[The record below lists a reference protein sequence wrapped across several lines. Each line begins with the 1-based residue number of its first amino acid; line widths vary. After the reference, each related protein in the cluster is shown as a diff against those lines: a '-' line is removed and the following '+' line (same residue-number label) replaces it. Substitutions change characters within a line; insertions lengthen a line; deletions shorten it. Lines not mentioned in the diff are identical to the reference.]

1 MNYELKK
8 GRPAVKRTAVLFA
21 GAVLGAVS
29 VLSGQELAITVYNQN
44 RAVVRDVRNLQIRS
58 GQTVVSFRDVA
69 ALIDP
74 TTVHFKSVNDA
85 DRLRVLEQNFEYDL
99 ASPQTILDKYV
110 DQEIRVLMDKGQ
122 VYSGR
127 LLNASGD
134 IVIED
139 AASGGVKIVQRGAVQ
154 NFEFPRL
161 PDGLITR
168 PTLVWLVD
176 NRGPEKQ
183 NVEVS
188 YMTEGVNWHAEYV
201 AVAAPDDKSLDLSGW
216 VSVENRSGIAF
227 PGAKL
232 KLVAGDVNVVRSKTL
247 MRAGMAEDAAVAMAP
262 APQFEEKAFFE
273 YHLYTLTRPS
283 TLQNNQTKQIS
294 LFPQAG
300 VKAEKL
306 YLYEPAKEDDKIA
319 VKMEFRN
326 GKVDGLGLPLPKG
339 KVRVYKK
346 DSDGSQEFIGEDEID
361 HTPADERVRLLLGNA
376 FDLTPERAVKET
388 RKTGN
393 RSRQDIIEIKLR
405 NHKKEA
411 VQITVLERFWGDWK
425 IESSSF
431 PFVKKDARTA
441 EFKVPVSPDGESVLD
456 FTVNMKW

>member
-1 MNYELKK
+1 MNLATVLLAA
-8 GRPAVKRTAVLFA
+8 AVM
-21 GAVLGAVS
+21 GAVS
-29 VLSGQELAITVYNQN
+29 GLSGQDLAVTVYNQN
-44 RAVVRDVRNLQIRS
+44 RAVVRDARTLRIRP
-58 GQTVVSFRDVA
+58 GQSTVSFRDVA

-74 TTVHFKSVNDA
+74 TTVHFKAVTDP

-139 AASGGVKIVQRGAVQ
+139 PAAGGVKIIRRDAVQ
-154 NFEFPRL
+154 NFEFPKL

-168 PTLVWLVD
+168 PTLVWLVE
-176 NRGPEKQ
+176 NRGDEKRD
-183 NVEVS
+183 VEVS

-201 AVAAPDDKSLDLSGW
+201 AVAGTDDKSLDLSGW
-216 VSVENRSGIAF
+216 MSVENRSGIGY
-227 PGAKL
+227 PNAKL
-232 KLVAGDVNVVRSKTL
+232 KLVAGDVNVIRPKTL
-247 MRAGMAEDAAVAMAP
+247 MRAGMAEDAAVQMVP
-262 APQFEEKAFFE
+262 SAPQFEEKSFFE

-283 TLQNNQTKQIS
+283 TLLNNQTKQIS

-306 YLYEPAKEDDKIA
+306 YVYEPAREDDKIS
-319 VKMEFRN
+319 VKIEFRN
-326 GKVDGLGLPLPKG
+326 GKADGLGLPLPKG

-361 HTPADERVRLLLGNA
+361 HTPADEKVRLQLGNA
-376 FDLTPERAVKET
+376 FDLTPERAVKDS

-393 RSRQDIIEIKLR
+393 RSRQDAIEVKLR

-425 IESSSF
+425 IDSSSF
-431 PFVKKDARTA
+431 PFVKKDAATA
-441 EFKVPVSPDGESVLD
+441 EFKVPVPSDGESVLS